1 MGMHAYLHIAIIIMI
16 CTDDIEI
23 EIVPYAA
30 PSEPLSVE
38 IQGVCYCALCDVEGT
53 TGQWRKANTQIL

>member
-38 IQGVCYCALCDVEGT
+38 IQGIGATILCSM
-53 TGQWRKANTQIL
+53 